1 MLISGKKDVVNEKAD
16 VIVIGSGVAGL
27 AAAIEAKNAG
37 ASVIILEKRSACG
50 GNSIMSDGG
59 MAVAGTYFQKQ
70 CGILDSWELM
80 YEDMLRAGLNLNHA
94 SLAQMV
100 AQQSNSILE
109 WLTEYLAVR
118 FRHKPILF
126 GGHSVARIHILHNAS
141 GTAIVKPMLTKAK
154 ELGIGIKTSICLMK
168 FAKDI
173 REIEVYDKNQD
184 QTRTIYANNGVV
196 LATGGFGGDVAFR
209 SLHDPRLTSTVGNT
223 NRLDTTAEAMLES
236 IKIGASPVHLDYI
249 QLSPWSSP
257 DERGDKVASEFFYTV
272 FPYGMVVHPLTGKR
286 FFNELADR
294 KIRADA
300 ILNVGQPSIGIADL
314 QGINISGHSMD
325 QYLSRDI
332 VKRFEDLEELA
343 RAYQLPYQALKETVE
358 QYNKY
363 VENHQD
369 ESWHKPIPLD
379 AKPLGSTYYAMRLW
393 PKVHYT
399 MGGVTIN
406 PKAQVVDHNGQPIK
420 GLYAAGE
427 VTGGIHGA
435 SRLGGCSLTECLVFG
450 RIAGRNAALVEAI
463 SY

>member
-1 MLISGKKDVVNEKAD
+1 MLIPGKEEVWDEKAD
-16 VIVIGSGVAGL
+16 VIVIGSGAAGL
-27 AAAIEAKNAG
+27 AAAIEAKNLG
-37 ASVIILEKRSACG
+37 ASVLVLEKRSACG

-59 MAVAGTYFQKQ
+59 IAVAGTYFQKQ
-70 CGILDSWELM
+70 YGILDSWELM
-80 YEDMLRAGLNLNHA
+80 YEDMLRAGLNLNA
-94 SLAQMV
+94 PSLAQMV

-109 WLTEYLAVR
+109 WLTEYLFVK
-118 FRHKPILF
+118 FRPKPILF

-141 GTAIVKPMLTKAK
+141 GTAIMKPLLSKAK
-154 ELGIGIKTSICLMK
+154 ELGIQIKTSICLIK
-168 FAKDI
+168 FGKDV
-173 REIEVYDKNQD
+173 REIAVYDKKQD
-184 QTRTIYANNGVV
+184 QARTVYANSGVV

-209 SLHDPRLTSTVGNT
+209 SLHDARLTSTVGNT
-223 NRLDTTAEAMLES
+223 NRLDTTAEGMLES
-236 IKIGASPVHLDYI
+236 IRIGASSVHLDYI

-257 DERGDKVASEFFYTV
+257 DEKGDKVASEFFYTV
-272 FPYGMVVHPLTGKR
+272 FPYGIVVHPLTGKR

-300 ILNVGQPSIGIADL
+300 ILDIGQPSIGIADL
-314 QGINISGHSMD
+314 DGTNISGHSMER
-325 QYLSRDI
+325 YLSKDI

-343 RAYQLPYQALKETVE
+343 TAYSLSYQVLRETLD

-363 VENHQD
+363 VSNHQD

-379 AKPLGSTYYAMRLW
+379 ARPLHSPYYAMRLW

-406 PKAQVVDHNGQPIK
+406 TKAQVIDNNGQPIK

-435 SRLGGCSLTECLVFG
+435 SRLGGCSITECLVFG
-450 RIAGRNAALVEAI
+450 RIAGRNAALVGV
-463 SY
+463 